1 LRGQEKK
8 LEDCVSGHIFICRP
22 DFVISICQT
31 TVRSCFLSFAL
42 YLLQAAAL
50 QLRKEENVQQSE
62 KIINELE
69 SQIESLE
76 QVLSD
81 ADARTFVCSFSVEF
95 YISIILSVFS
105 SPSQCSH
112 NI

>member
-1 LRGQEKK
+1 
-8 LEDCVSGHIFICRP
+8 
-22 DFVISICQT
+22 VISICQT
-31 TVRSCFLSFAL
+31 TARSCCLSIAF

-76 QVLSD
+76 QVLGD
-81 ADARTFVCSFSVEF
+81 ADARTFVCSFSFEF
-95 YISIILSVFS
+95 YIYNIFSLFLFFISIF
-105 SPSQCSH
+105 P
-112 NI
+112 